1 MPEHDCGT
9 CGVPGEWQ
17 CIRCPRRQPAVQA
30 TGPSEVWVA
39 PLPRCPTH
47 GGMHYDAKAYTW
59 VCHGWDGE
67 GCPHTVTDEQLVYE
81 RAGTTETPVTTITPD
96 PHADPSWYQ
105 MPPGGYTT
113 ARLPLSAEALQRLQD
128 MLDGHDG

>member
-47 GGMHYDAKAYTW
+47 GGMHYDMAGDRW

-67 GCPHTVTDEQLVYE
+67 GCPHVVTAEELHYE
-81 RAGTTETPVTTITPD
+81 RAGTMAPD
-96 PHADPSWYQ
+96 QATDPDPSWLQ
-105 MPPGGYTT
+105 LPPGGYTT
-113 ARLPLSAEALQRLQD
+113 ATLPVDGEALQRLWD
-128 MLDGHDG
+128 MMNGHDG